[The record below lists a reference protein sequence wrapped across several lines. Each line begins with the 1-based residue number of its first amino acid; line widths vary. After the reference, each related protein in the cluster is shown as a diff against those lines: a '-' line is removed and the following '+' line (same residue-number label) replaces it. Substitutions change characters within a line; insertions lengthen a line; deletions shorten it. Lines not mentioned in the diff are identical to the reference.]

1 MNRPAGAPV
10 TARLSGDR
18 YGVVLLLLLVTF
30 VFMASG
36 PSGRWV
42 PLVVAALQGVTLLAT
57 LSAARVGRRFFRVA
71 SLVVAVTLAS
81 AAAATALDPGHL
93 PAALFVLS
101 LLLVAASPVVIARSV
116 VRRHVVDV
124 RTVLGA
130 LCIYVLIGMSWAFVD
145 ATVDAVDSGP
155 FFAQVEQA
163 TTADYLY
170 FSYVTLTTVGYGDL
184 TAVNG
189 LGRALA
195 VVEALVGQ
203 LYLVTVVG
211 VLVGNLARRPRSGP
225 AEPPGPT

>member
-1 MNRPAGAPV
+1 VNRPEREPV
-10 TARLSGDR
+10 AARLSGDR
-18 YGVVLLLLLVTF
+18 YGVVLVLLLITF

-42 PLVVAALQGVTLLAT
+42 PLVVAVLQGVTLLAT

-71 SLVVAVTLAS
+71 ALLVAVTLVS
-81 AAAATALDPGHL
+81 AAAATVLDPGHL

-101 LLLVAASPVVIARSV
+101 LFLVAASPVVIARSI
-116 VRRHVVDV
+116 VRRPVVDV

-130 LCIYVLIGMSWAFVD
+130 LCISVLIGMTWAFVD
-145 ATVDAVDSGP
+145 AAVDAVDSGP
-155 FFAQVEQA
+155 FFAEVEQA

-170 FSYVTLTTVGYGDL
+170 FSYVTQTTVGFGDL
-184 TAVNG
+184 TAVNDV
-189 LGRALA
+189 GRALA

-211 VLVGNLARRPRSGP
+211 VLVGNLVRRPRPGP
-225 AEPPGPT
+225 A